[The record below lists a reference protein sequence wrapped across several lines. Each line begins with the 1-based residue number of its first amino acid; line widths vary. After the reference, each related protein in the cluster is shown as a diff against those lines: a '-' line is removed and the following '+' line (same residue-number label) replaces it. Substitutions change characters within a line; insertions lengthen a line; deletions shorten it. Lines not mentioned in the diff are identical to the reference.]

1 MKLGKLT
8 VLSAAALLA
17 GSMTFA
23 VAAESDTMS
32 KGSSAT
38 QGKCWDSASNSIK
51 DKVANNASG
60 AKTPG
65 TATTGAAPS
74 AAAPSAAA
82 PSGAA
87 SPTAG
92 SSVQRPA
99 AAAGLPNC

>member
-23 VAAESDTMS
+23 VAAENDTMS

-38 QGKCWDSASNSIK
+38 QSKCWDSASNSIK
-51 DKVANNASG
+51 DKVANKNEATSS

-65 TATTGAAPS
+65 TVTTG
-74 AAAPSAAA
+74 AA

-87 SPTAG
+87 SPATGAP
-92 SSVQRPA
+92 VQRPA

>member
-23 VAAESDTMS
+23 VAAETDTMS

-38 QGKCWDSASNSIK
+38 QSKCWDSASNSIK
-51 DKVANNASG
+51 DKVANKNETTSG

-65 TATTGAAPS
+65 TVTTG
-74 AAAPSAAA
+74 AA

-87 SPTAG
+87 SPTTG
-92 SSVQRPA
+92 SPVQRPA

>member
-23 VAAESDTMS
+23 VAAENDTVS
-32 KGSSAT
+32 KGASAT

-51 DKVANNASG
+51 DKVANKNETASG

-65 TATTGAAPS
+65 TVTTGAAPS
-74 AAAPSAAA
+74 GAA

-87 SPTAG
+87 SPTTG
-92 SSVQRPA
+92 SPVQRPA

>member
-8 VLSAAALLA
+8 VLSAALLA

-23 VAAESDTMS
+23 VAAENDTMS
-32 KGSSAT
+32 KSSSAT

-51 DKVANNASG
+51 DKVANKNETNSG
-60 AKTPG
+60 AKAPG
-65 TATTGAAPS
+65 TVTTG
-74 AAAPSAAA
+74 AA

-92 SSVQRPA
+92 APIQRPA
-99 AAAGLPNC
+99 TAAGLPNC